1 MAEGLAGRVGRIVA
15 GSLNSLVD
23 ALEGSAPDVV
33 FNQALREIDE
43 ATDDTRAELGK
54 VIARR
59 HLASKRLTE
68 KNQAHEDLAEKITL
82 AVSEGR
88 DDLAE
93 AAIAKQLDI
102 EAQIPI
108 LEHEIAECGD
118 EEKALEGYISALGAK
133 KRDMQDELKS
143 LNAAQASADRPSGG
157 GGVKDTGSSDI
168 ENRVRNATS
177 AFDRA
182 MEAQSGLAGG
192 DKPDMA
198 NEAKIAELED
208 MALKNRIK
216 ERLAKVKSASET

>member
-23 ALEGSAPDVV
+23 ALEGAAPDVV

-43 ATDDTRAELGK
+43 AMDDTRAELGK
-54 VIARR
+54 VVARR
-59 HLASKRLTE
+59 HLASKRLAE
-68 KNQAHEDLAEKITL
+68 KNQSHEDLAEKTTM
-82 AVSEGR
+82 AVNECR

-118 EEKALEGYISALGAK
+118 EEKSLEGYISALGAK
-133 KRDMQDELKS
+133 KREMEEELQALK
-143 LNAAQASADRPSGG
+143 AARASAEIPGSGTA
-157 GGVKDTGSSDI
+157 VNDTGSSNI
-168 ENRVRNATS
+168 EKRVRDATS

-182 MEAQSGLAGG
+182 MEAQSGLPGE
-192 DKPDMA
+192 KRPDMA
-198 NEAKIAELED
+198 NEAKIAELEE

-216 ERLAKVKSASET
+216 ERLAKVKSAAAQ

>member
-1 MAEGLAGRVGRIVA
+1 MAEGLAGRVGRIVS

-23 ALEGSAPDVV
+23 AIEGAAPDMV
-33 FNQALREIDE
+33 FTQALREIDE

-54 VIARR
+54 VVARR
-59 HLASKRLTE
+59 HLASKRLSE
-68 KNQAHEDLAEKITL
+68 KNKAHEDLSEKIAM
-82 AVSEGR
+82 AVEEGR

-118 EEKALEGYISALGAK
+118 EEKALEGYISALSAK
-133 KRDMQDELKS
+133 KREMQDELKE
-143 LNAAQASADRPSGG
+143 LNAAQAASNVPSGG
-157 GGVKDTGSSDI
+157 SAGADTGGSDI

-182 MEAQSGLAGG
+182 MESQSGLAGSG
-192 DKPDMA
+192 KADMA
-198 NEAKIAELED
+198 NEAKIAELEE

-216 ERLAKVKSASET
+216 ERLAEVKSSKS